1 MSELSHEKAVQEI
14 PQKGFFGHPRG
25 LGVLYTVE
33 FWERFSYYGMRALL
47 IYYIYY
53 NVSQGGLGL
62 EKTFAQSLIAVYGSL
77 IFMTSILGGW
87 VADRIL
93 GTRRSMFY
101 GAVLIIIGHICLSL
115 PFGLTG
121 LLSSMFFII
130 VGSGLMKPNIS
141 NIVGRLYPKDD
152 SRVDSGFV
160 IFYMAVNMGAFVS
173 PLVLD
178 HFRNVGNFHGGF
190 LIAAIGMGLSLLF
203 YLLFHKRNLGRIGV
217 APPNPLSP
225 AEKKKYGMIFG
236 LITAVIV
243 LVVAI
248 ASMTGTLSFNLV
260 SLIVLV
266 LGFALPFVYFTIMI
280 VSKDTTDV
288 ERSRVIAFIP
298 LFIVGVIFWS
308 IQEQGANVLAVYA
321 DEKADLAF
329 NLFGWESVFPV
340 TWFQSINPFFIVV
353 FAPVISCLWRR
364 LGRFEP
370 SLPIKFAIGLFLA
383 GSSFILMMGVIYA
396 YNDANIWFVWIILS
410 YIICVIGEL
419 CISPTGN
426 SSAVKLAPENFNS
439 QMMSLWLLTNATAQ
453 AINAQLVKLQ
463 PIIGNQNYFG
473 LIGGIAIV
481 VALLAVIGSPF
492 ILRAMKGI
500 R

>member
-1 MSELSHEKAVQEI
+1 MSEHSHETAVQNI

-53 NVSQGGLGL
+53 NVHQGGLGL
-62 EKTFAQSLIAVYGSL
+62 EKTFAQSLMAVYGSL

-93 GTRRSMFY
+93 GTRRAMFY

-115 PFGLTG
+115 PFGLSG

-178 HFRNVGNFHGGF
+178 HFRSTGNFHGGF
-190 LIAAIGMGLSLLF
+190 LIAAIGMGLSLVF
-203 YLLFHKRNLGRIGV
+203 YLLFHKRNLGEIGTF
-217 APPNPLSP
+217 PPHPLSP
-225 AEKKKYGMIFG
+225 TEKKKYALIFG
-236 LITAVIV
+236 SMIVVIAFV
-243 LVVAI
+243 FAI
-248 ASMTGTLSFNLV
+248 AYMTGTLSFNLV
-260 SLIVLV
+260 SLIVLI
-266 LGFALPFVYFTIMI
+266 LGFALPFIYFTIMI
-280 VSKDTTDV
+280 RSKDTTSI

-308 IQEQGANVLAVYA
+308 IQEQGANVLNVYA
-321 DEKADLAF
+321 DEKADLSF
-329 NLFGWESVFPV
+329 NLLGWESAFPV
-340 TWFQSINPFFIVV
+340 TWFQSINPFFIVA
-353 FAPVISCLWRR
+353 FAPIISWLWRR

-383 GSSFILMMGVIYA
+383 GVSFILMMVVIFVSHGSE
-396 YNDANIWFVWIILS
+396 IWFMWIVLS
-410 YIICVIGEL
+410 YFICVIGEL

-426 SSAVKLAPENFNS
+426 SSAVKLAPENFNA

-463 PIIGNQNYFG
+463 PLIGDQNYFG

-481 VALLAVIGSPF
+481 VAILAVVGSPA
-492 ILRAMKGI
+492 ILKAMKGI

>member
-1 MSELSHEKAVQEI
+1 M
-14 PQKGFFGHPRG
+14 
-25 LGVLYTVE
+25 
-33 FWERFSYYGMRALL
+33 
-47 IYYIYY
+47 
-53 NVSQGGLGL
+53 
-62 EKTFAQSLIAVYGSL
+62 
-77 IFMTSILGGW
+77 
-87 VADRIL
+87 
-93 GTRRSMFY
+93 
-101 GAVLIIIGHICLSL
+101 
-115 PFGLTG
+115 
-121 LLSSMFFII
+121 
-130 VGSGLMKPNIS
+130 
-141 NIVGRLYPKDD
+141 
-152 SRVDSGFV
+152 
-160 IFYMAVNMGAFVS
+160 
-173 PLVLD
+173 
-178 HFRNVGNFHGGF
+178 
-190 LIAAIGMGLSLLF
+190 
-203 YLLFHKRNLGRIGV
+203 
-217 APPNPLSP
+217 
-225 AEKKKYGMIFG
+225 
-236 LITAVIV
+236 
-243 LVVAI
+243 
-248 ASMTGTLSFNLV
+248 
-260 SLIVLV
+260 
-266 LGFALPFVYFTIMI
+266 
-280 VSKDTTDV
+280 
-288 ERSRVIAFIP
+288 
-298 LFIVGVIFWS
+298 
-308 IQEQGANVLAVYA
+308 
-321 DEKADLAF
+321 
-329 NLFGWESVFPV
+329 

-353 FAPVISCLWRR
+353 FAPVISWLWRR